1 MAGTMTRRAL
11 VGGGAL
17 AVVGLGAVASGV
29 VPGRSQLKADLK
41 DQYHAW
47 FSPHAHI
54 PDAPEGQIRLEH
66 VHSQARGKTVDLF
79 TAVPHGHGDGAGLP
93 VCVILHGVSATPKD
107 YQAFGLGK
115 FLTAAVQRGA
125 PPFVLA
131 GADGGVL
138 YWEPDPA
145 GGDDPQK
152 MMTEEMPRWL
162 TARGYDARR
171 IAGWGWSMGGYGVL
185 RLGEVR
191 PGWLRAVAAF
201 SPDVTRSASVA
212 ADDGVY
218 RTTPLGVWCGRSDPL
233 YGDVRGFVAQLP
245 RRPQVLSYGPGAHTR
260 AYWDSVTLPAF
271 AFLGGEL
278 GTAA

>member
-1 MAGTMTRRAL
+1 M
-11 VGGGAL
+11 GGGVF
-17 AVVGLGAVASGV
+17 AVVGAGAVASGV
-29 VPGRSQLKADLK
+29 VPGRSRLKADLK

-47 FSPHAHI
+47 FSPHPHI
-54 PDAPEGQIRLEH
+54 PDAPEGEIRLEQ
-66 VHSQARGKTVDLF
+66 VRSQARGKTVDLF

-107 YQAFGLGK
+107 YQGFGLGK
-115 FLTAAVQRGA
+115 FLTAAVERGA

-145 GGDDPQK
+145 GGDDPQR

-162 TARGYDARR
+162 AARGFDARR

-191 PGWLRAVAAF
+191 TGWLRAVAAF
-201 SPDVTRSASVA
+201 SPDVTHSASVA
-212 ADDGVY
+212 NDDGVY

-233 YGDVRGFVAQLP
+233 YDDVRAFVAQLP
-245 RRPQVLSYGPGAHTR
+245 RRPRVLSYGDGAHTR

-271 AFLGGEL
+271 AFVAGEL
-278 GTAA
+278 EKAA

>member
-1 MAGTMTRRAL
+1 MTRRAL
-11 VGGGAL
+11 VGGGVC
-17 AVVGLGAVASGV
+17 AVVGAGAVASGV
-29 VPGRSQLKADLK
+29 VPGRSRLKADVK

-47 FSPHAHI
+47 LGPHPHI
-54 PDAPEGQIRLEH
+54 PDAPEGRIRLEQ
-66 VHSQARGKTVDLF
+66 VRSQARDTTVDLF

-107 YQAFGLGK
+107 YQTFGLGR
-115 FLTAAVQRGA
+115 FLTAAVERGA

-152 MMTEEMPRWL
+152 MMTDEMPRWL
-162 TARGYDARR
+162 AARGFDAGR

-185 RLGEVR
+185 RLGEVC

-201 SPDVTRSASVA
+201 SPDVTHSASLA
-212 ADDGVY
+212 RDDGVY

-233 YGDVRGFVAQLP
+233 YDDVRAFVAQLP
-245 RRPQVLSYGPGAHTR
+245 RRPRVLSFGDGAHTR
-260 AYWDSVTLPAF
+260 AYWDTVTLPAF
-271 AFLGGEL
+271 AFVAGEL
-278 GTAA
+278 ERAA